1 MNTFFKMAASKSSEI
16 SISIASTTSFRN
28 HENMDPCPISED
40 TKFSKVKLD
49 SICHP
54 YSALDNYYNR
64 FVNINSSN
72 PTSVIYG
79 YKKYNLDGATIYPN
93 IIACSCPTIESAAQF
108 YYAAHSYKIH
118 DTFVLCMLND
128 RDDQRTFAYFPR
140 HIGNTMD
147 FYDWNTNMIVKA
159 TCEKINE
166 IQNENAELISIEY
179 TIHYTITIK
188 DAIMDGE
195 IVFHNFLRW
204 ADHSVPAMNEFED
217 LIKQGY
223 GIYTHLKSN
232 EHICVHCSAGV
243 GRTGVFISCL
253 IAMLEHSQTPF
264 TPDEK
269 IDIAGAIKSL
279 RQHRTMMVQTIG
291 QYQFIQTFIRR
302 LASGKFLFC

>member
-1 MNTFFKMAASKSSEI
+1 MAASKSSEFLI
-16 SISIASTTSFRN
+16 PIASTTSFRN

-40 TKFSKVKLD
+40 TKFSQVKLD

-72 PTSVIYG
+72 LTSVIYG
-79 YKKYNLDGATIYPN
+79 YEKYNLDGATIYPN
-93 IIACSCPTIESAAQF
+93 IIACSCPTLESAAQF
-108 YYAAHSYKIH
+108 YYAAHTYKIH
-118 DTFVLCMLND
+118 DTFVLCRLNV
-128 RDDQRTFAYFPR
+128 RGDQQTFAYFPR
-140 HIGNTMD
+140 RIGNIMD
-147 FYDWNTNMIVKA
+147 LYDWNTELNVRA
-159 TCEKINE
+159 TCGKVVK
-166 IQNENAELISIEY
+166 IQNENAELISVEY
-179 TIHYTITIK
+179 TIHYTITIE
-188 DAIMDGE
+188 DAVMDGE
-195 IVFHNFLRW
+195 IVFHNFLCW
-204 ADHSVPAMNEFED
+204 ADHSVPTMNEFD
-217 LIKQGY
+217 NLIKQGY
-223 GIYTHLKSN
+223 EIYTHLKSN

-291 QYQFIQTFIRR
+291 QYQFIQVFIRR
-302 LASGKFLFC
+302 LASGEFSF

>member
-147 FYDWNTNMIVKA
+147 FYDWNTDMIVKA

-269 IDIAGAIKSL
+269 IDIAGVIKSL

-302 LASGKFLFC
+302 LASGKFSFC

>member
-1 MNTFFKMAASKSSEI
+1 MAASKSSEI

-118 DTFVLCMLND
+118 DTFILCMLND

-147 FYDWNTNMIVKA
+147 FYDWNTDMIVKA

-166 IQNENAELISIEY
+166 SQNENAELISIEY
-179 TIHYTITIK
+179 IIHYTITIK

-302 LASGKFLFC
+302 LASGKFSFC

>member
-1 MNTFFKMAASKSSEI
+1 MAASKSSEFLI
-16 SISIASTTSFRN
+16 PIASTTSFRN

-40 TKFSKVKLD
+40 TKFSQVNLD

-79 YKKYNLDGATIYPN
+79 YKKYNLDDATIYPN
-93 IIACSCPTIESAAQF
+93 IIACSCPTLKSAAQF

-147 FYDWNTNMIVKA
+147 FYDWNTDMIVKA

-166 IQNENAELISIEY
+166 IQNENAELILIEY
-179 TIHYTITIK
+179 TIHYTITIE

-204 ADHSVPAMNEFED
+204 ADHSVPAMNEFNN

-223 GIYTHLKSN
+223 EIYTHLKSN

-269 IDIAGAIKSL
+269 IDIAGVIKSL

>member
-1 MNTFFKMAASKSSEI
+1 MAASKSSEI

-40 TKFSKVKLD
+40 TKFSQVKLN

-147 FYDWNTNMIVKA
+147 FYDWNTDMIVKA

-166 IQNENAELISIEY
+166 SQNENAELISIEY
-179 TIHYTITIK
+179 TIHYTITIE

-269 IDIAGAIKSL
+269 IDIAGVIKSL

-302 LASGKFLFC
+302 LASGKFSFC

>member
-1 MNTFFKMAASKSSEI
+1 MAASKSSEI

-147 FYDWNTNMIVKA
+147 FYDWNTDMIVKA

>member
-1 MNTFFKMAASKSSEI
+1 MAASKSSEI

-147 FYDWNTNMIVKA
+147 FYDWNTDMIVKA

-269 IDIAGAIKSL
+269 IDIAGVIKSL

-302 LASGKFLFC
+302 LASGKFSFC